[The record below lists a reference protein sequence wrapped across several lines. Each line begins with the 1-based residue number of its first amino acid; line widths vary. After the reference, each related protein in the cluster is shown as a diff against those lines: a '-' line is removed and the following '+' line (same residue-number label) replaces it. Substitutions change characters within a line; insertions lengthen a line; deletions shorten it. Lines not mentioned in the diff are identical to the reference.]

1 MDISLTRVI
10 IRNLGYL
17 TYLIITVAILLE
29 IIFRLLPTSSPI
41 DLQPLLDKEDILRFK
56 PNQKTTLSLGKNF
69 YKIVEKSTNNYG
81 FYSSYDYII
90 NSKPN
95 IAIIGDSLIEAAQI
109 RSEDTFGEMI
119 QSENPDLKVYQ
130 FGVSGVPLS
139 QYIKMIKYVEKEFSP
154 EYFAIAVVGNDF
166 DESLCN
172 YRIKEGT
179 WCFNDKFELKFNPFF
194 GYQGIRGLA
203 RKSAFMRY
211 LVFHANLNWRKL
223 LSDLNLNDP
232 GLKAKPQYIDKT
244 DKLTSNEINIASRG
258 AIKAFFQ
265 EIDKMDLAAKV
276 IIILDADRNNIYER
290 WGVTESYFNEMRTF
304 MIESAITHGVN
315 YIDMDPV
322 FREDFV
328 VFKKSFQ
335 FPTDGHWNEHAHGLA
350 ARELF
355 KKYSLITK

>member
-139 QYIKMIKYVEKEFSP
+139 QYIKMIK
-154 EYFAIAVVGNDF
+154 
-166 DESLCN
+166 
-172 YRIKEGT
+172 
-179 WCFNDKFELKFNPFF
+179 
-194 GYQGIRGLA
+194 
-203 RKSAFMRY
+203 
-211 LVFHANLNWRKL
+211 
-223 LSDLNLNDP
+223 
-232 GLKAKPQYIDKT
+232 
-244 DKLTSNEINIASRG
+244 
-258 AIKAFFQ
+258 
-265 EIDKMDLAAKV
+265 
-276 IIILDADRNNIYER
+276 
-290 WGVTESYFNEMRTF
+290 
-304 MIESAITHGVN
+304 
-315 YIDMDPV
+315 
-322 FREDFV
+322 
-328 VFKKSFQ
+328 
-335 FPTDGHWNEHAHGLA
+335 
-350 ARELF
+350 
-355 KKYSLITK
+355 